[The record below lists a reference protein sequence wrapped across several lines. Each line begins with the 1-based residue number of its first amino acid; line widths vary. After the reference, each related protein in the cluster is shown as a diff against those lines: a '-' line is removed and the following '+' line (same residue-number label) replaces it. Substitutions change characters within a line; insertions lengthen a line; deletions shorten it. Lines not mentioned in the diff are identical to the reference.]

1 MIRKLGFMKIVEP
14 DIQQKSEGESNTHRA
29 YNIQITSNQITTD
42 SSEHESKKMGRE
54 EGQKLVMTKN

>member
-1 MIRKLGFMKIVEP
+1 MKIVEP
-14 DIQQKSEGESNTHRA
+14 DIQQKGEGESNTHRA
-29 YNIQITSNQITTD
+29 YNIPITSNQITTD